1 MWTRYK
7 SYYLMYMKGNFQ
19 TYHIKAEQSGPPES
33 DCFHKN
39 KKIKT
44 LILKPMIKL
53 FA

>member
-1 MWTRYK
+1 M
-7 SYYLMYMKGNFQ
+7 SGKG
-19 TYHIKAEQSGPPES
+19 TSGHIKAEQSGPPES
-33 DCFHKN
+33 DCSHKN